1 MVKSQKYRRRPSIV
15 GFLASKLPSLLASR
29 LPPHAARLS
38 SPKSLRLASPKGF
51 TLVEMLVSI
60 LITSLIV
67 VAIYS
72 IFRVQTHSVKVQEN
86 RLEAQE
92 YARSVLDIM
101 VREIR
106 NAAYNPLSATSG
118 ADCGGVGVTGAPA
131 VLTATASSISFTYD
145 FRGTTS
151 GSDPDGDCNDP
162 NEVIT
167 YQFLSPGPQSCATG
181 LGDILR
187 TAKPEGGSTAVTEPL
202 TDCNVP
208 STTDGFALAYYA
220 QSSGT
225 AMTSIVLANIQ
236 RVGISLTVQS
246 KRPDVEFGGQ
256 LNAQMTSN
264 ADLRNRGL

>member
-72 IFRVQTHSVKVQEN
+72 IFRVQTHSVKIQEN

-92 YARSVLDIM
+92 YARSVLDMM

-106 NAAYNPLSATSG
+106 NAGYFPVTVTDLVNCTPTLGGIVTAGAQTFRFNFDADANGDCQGANEDISYTLSGSNITRTARSVAAG
-118 ADCGGVGVTGAPA
+118 S
-131 VLTATASSISFTYD
+131 LTAENLTDSNATNLQLIYYPQQTGGTAPPPYCYA
-145 FRGTTS
+145 S
-151 GSDPDGDCNDP
+151 GGDLIV
-162 NEVIT
+162 NEVTCSGIV
-167 YQFLSPGPQSCATG
+167 
-181 LGDILR
+181 
-187 TAKPEGGSTAVTEPL
+187 TA
-202 TDCNVP
+202 N
-208 STTDGFALAYYA
+208 
-220 QSSGT
+220 
-225 AMTSIVLANIQ
+225 LANIQ
-236 RVGISLTVQS
+236 RVSISLTVQS
-246 KRPDVEFGGQ
+246 KNPDAEFGGQ

-264 ADLRNRGL
+264 ADLRNRGLP

>member
-1 MVKSQKYRRRPSIV
+1 
-15 GFLASKLPSLLASR
+15 
-29 LPPHAARLS
+29 
-38 SPKSLRLASPKGF
+38 
-51 TLVEMLVSI
+51 MLVSI

-72 IFRVQTHSVKVQEN
+72 IFRVQTHSVKIQEN

-92 YARSVLDIM
+92 YARSVLDMM

-106 NAAYNPLSATSG
+106 NAGYNPLSTSTG
-118 ADCGGVGVTGAPA
+118 TNCGGTGNPAAAPGII
-131 VLTATASSISFTYD
+131 TATANTLHFTYD
-145 FRGTTS
+145 FQGAGTPPV
-151 GSDPDGDCNDP
+151 DPDGHCDDAD
-162 NEVIT
+162 EEIR
-167 YQFLSPGPQSCATG
+167 YAF
-181 LGDILR
+181 
-187 TAKPEGGSTAVTEPL
+187 STAGCPSGFGNITRQVGSGTAEPL

-256 LNAQMTSN
+256 LNAVMTSN
-264 ADLRNRGL
+264 ADLRNRGLP